1 MQWFG
6 QVENGE
12 VDWMPDGRCSTQE
25 SDNQQESEVEAAV
38 KLLQEQV
45 RSIRVSTPRNLVL
58 SCDSGVWSRMR
69 RGLWCDWQVGELQ
82 TTIAGVAERV
92 DDALPAAGEADV

>member
-1 MQWFG
+1 
-6 QVENGE
+6 
-12 VDWMPDGRCSTQE
+12 MPDGRCSTQE